1 MTFGIGN
8 LVALICIVISIIFAI
23 RDAPSHQRALVGFAR
38 HLRGLVV
45 GCTRAMGPAV
55 RVSLVLLAIH

>member
-23 RDAPSHQRALVGFAR
+23 ATHQAQRALVGFAR